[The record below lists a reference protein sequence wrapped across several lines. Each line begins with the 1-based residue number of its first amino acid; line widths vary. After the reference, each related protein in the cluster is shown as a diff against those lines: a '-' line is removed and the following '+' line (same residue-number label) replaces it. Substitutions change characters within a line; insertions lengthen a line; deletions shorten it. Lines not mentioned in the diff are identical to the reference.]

1 MIVCIQIEKVEN
13 VMKEEEEEEES
24 AAVDEG
30 MG

>member
-30 MG
+30 IG